1 MLTLEPLDPVDELL
15 VVAVRAVVDVL
26 LELVGGL
33 LHVPLESHA
42 HVLVAEPGW
51 ADLERR
57 RRTLLQEG
65 GEGELRAQC
74 LVVLP
79 LGEAEAVVVDLHAP

>member
-42 HVLVAEPGW
+42 HVLVAEPDALPGV
-51 ADLERR
+51 R
-57 RRTLLQEG
+57 G
-65 GEGELRAQC
+65 GRAARPVPC
-74 LVVLP
+74 GP
-79 LGEAEAVVVDLHAP
+79 PSR